1 MSVDAGL
8 IERAH
13 HLAQSGA
20 NPIRE
25 QVALI
30 REMRTAGR
38 PSDKA
43 EEFLIPPR
51 RAHCTFQH
59 DLESLRN
66 NPARRHP

>member
-25 QVALI
+25 QVALVQ
-30 REMRTAGR
+30 EMRATGR
-38 PSDKA
+38 PSAKA
-43 EEFLIPPR
+43 EQFLILPR
-51 RAHCTFQH
+51 RARCTFQH

-66 NPARRHP
+66 NLARPHP